1 MFRLQGIRCAQNVH
15 VLVDKQLVS
24 FRWVL
29 LYVPVVRELLQ
40 YLTPMSLH
48 TIRQKQLA
56 VTKTAEDRF
65 TRFDSEAVL
74 GDASRLEQLLG
85 NRGLSD
91 EPDLAIAS

>member
-1 MFRLQGIRCAQNVH
+1 
-15 VLVDKQLVS
+15 
-24 FRWVL
+24 
-29 LYVPVVRELLQ
+29 
-40 YLTPMSLH
+40 MSLH

-65 TRFDSEAVL
+65 TRFDSEVVL